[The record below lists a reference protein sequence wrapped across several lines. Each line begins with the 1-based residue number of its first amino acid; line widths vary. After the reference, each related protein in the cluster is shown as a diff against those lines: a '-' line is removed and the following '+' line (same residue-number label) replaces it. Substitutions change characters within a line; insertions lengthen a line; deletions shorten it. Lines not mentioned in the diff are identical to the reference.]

1 MKVRH
6 GKTATPATIDA
17 HGDEVHVHFD
27 RDIYGV
33 AKGQSAVFY
42 REDLVVGGGVIEGVS
57 NE

>member
-1 MKVRH
+1 MRH